1 MDGMSAAVKGSDPGF
16 SMLPLLVHSS
26 AVSSG
31 ARSALLA
38 AQASAPEARIQ
49 ALKSAARVLH
59 TETGLE
65 CRDVLDIMGLDDG
78 SC

>member
-1 MDGMSAAVKGSDPGF
+1 MSAVKGSDPGF

-26 AVSSG
+26 AVSAG

-38 AQASAPEARIQ
+38 AQASSPETRAA

-59 TETGLE
+59 SETGLE
-65 CRDVLDIMGLDDG
+65 CRDVLDIMGLDSG
-78 SC
+78 ACA

>member
-1 MDGMSAAVKGSDPGF
+1 MSAVKGSDPGF

-26 AVSSG
+26 AVSAG
-31 ARSALLA
+31 ARSALMV
-38 AQASAPEARIQ
+38 AQASPPEARVA

-65 CRDVLDIMGLDDG
+65 CRDVLEIVGLEENG
-78 SC
+78 ACS

>member
-1 MDGMSAAVKGSDPGF
+1 MSAVKGSDPGF

-26 AVSSG
+26 AVSAG

-38 AQASAPEARIQ
+38 AQASSPETRA
-49 ALKSAARVLH
+49 AAMKSAARVLH

-65 CRDVLDIMGLDDG
+65 CRDVLDIMGLDSG
-78 SC
+78 ACA

>member
-1 MDGMSAAVKGSDPGF
+1 
-16 SMLPLLVHSS
+16 MLPLLVHSK
-26 AVSSG
+26 AVSAG

-38 AQASAPEARIQ
+38 AQASTPEGRVQ

-59 TETGLE
+59 HETGLE
-65 CRDVLDIMGLDDG
+65 CRDVLEIVGLDDG

>member
-1 MDGMSAAVKGSDPGF
+1 MSAVKGSDQGF

-26 AVSSG
+26 AVSAS

-38 AQASAPEARIQ
+38 AQSSTPEARVA

-59 TETGLE
+59 QETGLE
-65 CRDVLDIMGLDDG
+65 CREVLDIVGLDDG
-78 SC
+78 TC

>member
-1 MDGMSAAVKGSDPGF
+1 MSAVKGSDPGF

-26 AVSSG
+26 AVSAG

-38 AQASAPEARIQ
+38 AQASSPETRAA

-65 CRDVLDIMGLDDG
+65 CRDVLDIMGLDSG
-78 SC
+78 ACA